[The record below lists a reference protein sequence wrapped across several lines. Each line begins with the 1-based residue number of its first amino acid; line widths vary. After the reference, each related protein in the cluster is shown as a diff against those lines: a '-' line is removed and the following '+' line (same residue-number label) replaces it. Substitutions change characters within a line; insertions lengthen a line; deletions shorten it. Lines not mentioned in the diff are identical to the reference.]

1 MKTPELRT
9 TSFLVQIPNLDGD
22 GIAETV
28 SVEVQCFTDPETG
41 AEVLTPESLE
51 LIDRTKARRMGLI
64 LPDELK
70 SLRER
75 LDLSQEEISDL
86 LQIGAKTYTRWE
98 TGRARPSRSMNVM
111 LCALRDGVMTV
122 EYLRALR
129 TGGGV
134 TSRFAERISASEWM
148 PSGDF
153 GSWFAALG
161 SAPEASAKV
170 FIQSASPGKTVLV
183 RLMEQRFT
191 QFTPKVVKLV
201 DRDGGETMI
210 PDRLFGSRPRHH
222 WIQETIEE

>member
-1 MKTPELRT
+1 MKTPKLRT

-28 SVEVQCFTDPETG
+28 PVEVQCFTDPETG
-41 AEVLTPESLE
+41 MEVLTPESLE

-64 LPDELK
+64 LPEELK

-75 LDLSQEEISDL
+75 LDLSQDEISDL

-129 TGGGV
+129 AGGGV
-134 TSRFAERISASEWM
+134 TSRFAERLSASEWT
-148 PSGDF
+148 PSSDYW
-153 GSWFAALG
+153 SWFAALG
-161 SAPEASAKV
+161 SAPKTPAKV
-170 FIQSASPGKTVLV
+170 FIQSTSAWKTVLD
-183 RLMEQRFT
+183 RLVEQQSA
-191 QFTPKVVKLV
+191 QFTPKVVKLG
-201 DRDGGETMI
+201 DREGGETMI

-222 WIQETIEE
+222 WTQETVEE

>member
-9 TSFLVQIPNLDGD
+9 SQFHVHIPNLEGD

-28 SVEVQCFTDPETG
+28 SVNVQCFTDPETG

-64 LPDELK
+64 LPDDLR

-75 LDLSQEEISDL
+75 LDLSQEDISHL

-111 LCALRDGVMTV
+111 LCALRDGMMTI

-134 TSRFAERISASEWM
+134 TSRYAERISASEWPASGAWWSWSALL
-148 PSGDF
+148 PSVSANSIKNSSYETGA
-153 GSWFAALG
+153 GKMKATNPMAQLLLHYMSKAAVPFDG
-161 SAPEASAKV
+161 E
-170 FIQSASPGKTVLV
+170 
-183 RLMEQRFT
+183 
-191 QFTPKVVKLV
+191 
-201 DRDGGETMI
+201 GGETI
-210 PDRLFGSRPRHH
+210 VPDRQFGSRRQYH
-222 WIQETIEE
+222 WLQETDEE

>member
-153 GSWFAALG
+153 GSWFAALS

-183 RLMEQRFT
+183 RLMEQRLT